1 MCGIAGIV
9 HLDNL
14 PIPDMARRLG
24 VMSRLIVH
32 RGPDD
37 YGIWIS
43 PEQAVGF
50 AHRRLSIFDLS
61 PAGRQP
67 MLGEDGAVMLHNG
80 EVYNFPELKTE
91 LAGR

>member
-24 VMSRLIVH
+24 VMSRLIIH

-67 MLGEDGAVMLHNG
+67 MLGEDGAV
-80 EVYNFPELKTE
+80 
-91 LAGR
+91 